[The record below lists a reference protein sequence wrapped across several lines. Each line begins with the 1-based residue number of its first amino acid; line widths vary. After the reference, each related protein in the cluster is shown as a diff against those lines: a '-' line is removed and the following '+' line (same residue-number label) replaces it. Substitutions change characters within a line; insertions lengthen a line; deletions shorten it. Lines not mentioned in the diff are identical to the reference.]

1 MQTNQGS
8 PKTIPKYPWIFLFI
22 FAIIDIITGSIHF
35 FAPDGG
41 AGTIAHF
48 DLVPGVTATTEI
60 IYLFALL
67 GTCQIGFAMLYLY
80 FVAKKQDMVPIG
92 LFLVA
97 FLNGVGIVTNFF
109 FKAPMI
115 DFPFKYKTII
125 FFALSV
131 VILIALKRKRD

>member
-1 MQTNQGS
+1 ML
-8 PKTIPKYPWIFLFI
+8 IV
-22 FAIIDIITGSIHF
+22 AILDIITGSIHF

-48 DLVPGVTATTEI
+48 ELVPGAPATTEI

-67 GTCQIGFAMLYLY
+67 GTCQIAFAMVFLY
-80 FVAKKQDMVPIG
+80 FVVKTREMVPIG

-97 FLNGVGIVTNFF
+97 FLNGVGIITNFF
-109 FKAPMI
+109 FKSPMI
-115 DFPFKYKTII
+115 DFPFKYKTIL
-125 FFALSV
+125 FFAISL